1 MFYPEKGKK
10 YVRIRKNHRNY
21 QEEML
26 KKRWIKTAVILVI
39 VVALVGAGVFF
50 RVPQKLATAAVN
62 VYGQLQSG
70 KKVTKKEP
78 KAATEPE
85 QEEVVEEPE
94 EEVIEPATLIFTGDV
109 ELSTYVQANYDASG
123 IDGVTSA
130 ALRKELKAA
139 DIAAVNNEFAFS
151 ERGTAADKQYT
162 FRVAPHYVSALN
174 ELGIDVAGLANN
186 HSLDYGQD
194 ALLDTIQTLN
204 DAGIDNTGAGNSMDE
219 AARLVVK
226 EIDGIRYGFLAC
238 SRVIPYASW
247 DVRNVQPGLFT
258 CYDPS
263 ELIARTQAA
272 KEQCDYLFVL
282 VHWGIEHT
290 TQLEAY
296 QSQIGQAV
304 IDAGADAVIGAHPHV
319 LQGIEYYN
327 GKPIFYSL
335 GNFIFN
341 QDIDQ
346 TAIVK
351 VTADPEAGLSFSLI
365 PAYARNATTRLASET
380 EAAGYDKTEEILN
393 TLRELSPNVEID
405 ENGNMSER

>member
-21 QEEML
+21 QAEMQ
-26 KKRWIKTAVILVI
+26 KKRRIWAAVII
-39 VVALVGAGVFF
+39 VVLAAVAGTGIFF
-50 RVPQKLATAAVN
+50 GVPQKAATEAKNIYA
-62 VYGQLQSG
+62 QLSSG
-70 KKVTKKEP
+70 RGKVTKQEP
-78 KAATEPE
+78 EAATEPE
-85 QEEVVEEPE
+85 PEEAVPE

-109 ELSTYVQANYDASG
+109 ELSTYVQSNYDTAG
-123 IDGVTSA
+123 IDGVASK

-139 DIAAVNNEFAFS
+139 DITAVNNEFAFS
-151 ERGTAADKQYT
+151 ERGTPADKQYT
-162 FRVAPHYVSALN
+162 FRVAPHYVSVLN

-204 DAGIDNTGAGNSMDE
+204 DAGIENTGAGNSMDE
-219 AARLVVK
+219 AARLIVK
-226 EIDGIRYGFLAC
+226 EINGVKFGFLAC

-247 DVRNVQPGLFT
+247 DIRNVQPGLFT
-258 CYDPS
+258 CYDPT
-263 ELIARTQAA
+263 ELIGRTQAA
-272 KEQCDYLFVL
+272 KEQCDYLFVMI
-282 VHWGIEHT
+282 HWGVEQT

-296 QSQIGQAV
+296 QSQVGQAV
-304 IDAGADAVIGAHPHV
+304 IDAGADAVIGAHPHI
-319 LQGIEYYN
+319 LQGIEYYS

-351 VTADPEAGLSFSLI
+351 VTADPEAGLSFALI
-365 PAYARNATTRLASET
+365 PAYAKNATTCLAAET
-380 EAAGYDKTEEILN
+380 EPAGYDKTEEIFN
-393 TLRELSPNVEID
+393 VLRELSPNVEID
-405 ENGNMSER
+405 ANGNMSER